1 VRCGDMRVLEIAPS
15 AEHATA
21 DELASALDEA
31 EAAQVEALVALE
43 ALKARRAALVG
54 GPRDRDVALLDQ
66 ELEVKRARFAEVEK
80 AQAEVQRRYRALTR
94 RQPRPR
100 RGGGS

>member
-1 VRCGDMRVLEIAPS
+1 VRCGDMRVLEIARS

-43 ALKARRAALVG
+43 ARRAALVG